1 MLMILDFR
9 VRELYYQNC
18 ALEQENL
25 FLQIILI
32 ILVLFY
38 LLTGSTRLCEV
49 DLNGEYTSDLE
60 YFDFDSDM
68 EPLVVA
74 RRVISIL

>member
-1 MLMILDFR
+1 MLMIIGFQSEGDILSKLCTRTRNF
-9 VRELYYQNC
+9 
-18 ALEQENL
+18 
-25 FLQIILI
+25 FLHIKII

-38 LLTGSTRLCEV
+38 LLTGRTRLCEV

-74 RRVISIL
+74 RRVI